1 MMIKHAKPKTFY
13 DTFERKGPGQTTS
26 HYCPGCG
33 HGTVHKLIAEALEVL
48 GAADQAVFMSPVG
61 CSVFAYYYFDVGN
74 FQCSHGRAPAVA
86 TGTRRVLDDAVI
98 ISYQGDGDL
107 AGIGMAEIIHAANR
121 GENIT
126 VFFINNAIYGMTGGQ
141 MAPTTLLGQKTMTTP
156 MGRELKRD
164 GGPIGVAEVMNAL
177 QTPVY
182 IERVSIGTP
191 KGVLKTRKAV
201 QKALKYQMEGKGF
214 SLVEVLSPCPIN
226 WKMDSL
232 TARKWL
238 VENLEPAFPVKQF
251 RDYGKEVQGKTDAG
265 ASNRLPWMSDRKL
278 LKMLQGESAI
288 FETVESSMQED
299 QYVKIAGFGG
309 QGVLSAGMF
318 LAKGGIAEGLRA
330 SWLPSYGPE
339 MRGGKAY
346 ASVILSR
353 KTIGSPVVDT
363 PNVLIAMNT
372 PSLNAFEDEVQPGGI
387 VFVNSSIIDR
397 KVKRDDIRAVYIP
410 ASDIA
415 KEGGLIAAANM
426 VMITAYLSI
435 TQALQIQTVKDL
447 IPQSV
452 RRKEYVDANL
462 RIIERSLEYLKQH
475 A

>member
-1 MMIKHAKPKTFY
+1 MIKHAKPKTFY
-13 DTFERKGPGQTTS
+13 DTFERKGPGQTVS

-33 HGTVHKLIAEALEVL
+33 HGTVHKLIAEALDDL
-48 GAADQAVFMSPVG
+48 KAADRAVFMSPVG
-61 CSVFAYYYFDVGN
+61 CSVFAYYYFHMGN

-121 GENIT
+121 GENMT

-141 MAPTTLLGQKTMTTP
+141 MAPTTLIDQKTLTTP
-156 MGRELKRD
+156 RGRNLERD
-164 GGPIGVAEVMNAL
+164 GGPIGIAELMNAL

-182 IERVSIGTP
+182 IERVSLGSS

-201 QKALKYQMEGKGF
+201 HKALTYQIERKGF
-214 SLVEVLSPCPIN
+214 SLVEILSPCPIN

-232 TARKWL
+232 TARKWI
-238 VENLEPAFPVKQF
+238 VEKLEPAFPVKLF
-251 RDYGKEVQGKTDAG
+251 RDAGKGEQHQTE
-265 ASNRLPWMSDRKL
+265 NRGSERIPWMSDKKL
-278 LKMLQGESAI
+278 LKLLQGESAI
-288 FETVESSMQED
+288 YETVESHMQED

-353 KTIGSPVVDT
+353 KLIGSPVVDS
-363 PNVLIAMNT
+363 PNVLIAMNA
-372 PSLNAFEDEVQPGGI
+372 PSLAAFEDEVQPGGI
-387 VFVNSSIIDR
+387 VLVNSSIVDR
-397 KVKRDDIRAVYIP
+397 KVKRDDVRTVYIP

-415 KEGGLIAAANM
+415 KEGGLIAAANI
-426 VMITAYLSI
+426 VMLTAYLAV
-435 TQALQIQTVKDL
+435 TRTLNIQTIRDL

-452 RRKEYVDANL
+452 RRKDYVDANL
-462 RIIERSLEYLKQH
+462 KIIEKSLEYLKQH
-475 A
+475 S